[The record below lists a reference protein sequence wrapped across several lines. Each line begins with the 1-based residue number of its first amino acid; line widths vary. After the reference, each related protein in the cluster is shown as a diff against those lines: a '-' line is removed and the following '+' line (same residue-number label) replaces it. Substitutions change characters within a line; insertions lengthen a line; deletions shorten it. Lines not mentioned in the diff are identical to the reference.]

1 MKKYVWLLALTL
13 LSCGARKVNKAEETK
28 SEVINTVAVENKN
41 ITTSTNTDFTA
52 NISKYHN
59 AITIEAKDNLKPF
72 TYEGKTYANVV
83 IKKEIKRD
91 TIYIQAVSA
100 ETIKD
105 SSVIN
110 TKTKAEVKE
119 RKATKNIERKSNTI
133 NIVFFILILIIVLFL
148 VYRLFKVFI

>member
-13 LSCGARKVNKAEETK
+13 LSCGSRKVNKVEETK
-28 SEVINTVAVENKN
+28 SEVINTATVENKN
-41 ITTSTNTDFTA
+41 ITTSTNTDLTA

-72 TYEGKTYANVV
+72 TYNGKTYTNVV

-91 TIYIQAVSA
+91 TIYIQAVST

-105 SSVIN
+105 SSVVN

-119 RKATKNIERKSNTI
+119 HKATKNIERKSNAI
-133 NIVFFILILIIVLFL
+133 NVVFFILILIIVLFL
-148 VYRLFKVFI
+148 VYRLFKAFI